1 MWTKNDGKILKK
13 FVAQEFNKG
22 NVSIYWDD
30 VAMFEHFESFD
41 LGIRKIEHGD
51 IIEIDSFDE
60 LVAVDSSYR

>member
-1 MWTKNDGKILKK
+1 
-13 FVAQEFNKG
+13 
-22 NVSIYWDD
+22 
-30 VAMFEHFESFD
+30 MFEHFESFD